1 MVISQKDIISAVTIA
16 ALGSC
21 DKVVYTLD
29 GSEPMADS
37 TPYTG
42 PVVLAERE
50 SHTIL
55 KARCM
60 LAGRLVGSTLS
71 AEFCGIPK
79 PDVFLDE
86 LSLVRMKS
94 GNQSLQTQMRKNC
107 IGKPIQMGGAE
118 FSHGIGDH
126 AGKDF
131 AAELVYAL
139 KPEYKRFVSLVGVD
153 DQTAGKGSIRVH
165 IYVDD
170 QLKTETAILKGRQAP
185 VSLDVELPKGGKELR
200 IVIDDAGD
208 GYAYDDADFANAG
221 FIVR

>member
-1 MVISQKDIISAVTIA
+1 M
-16 ALGSC
+16 
-21 DKVVYTLD
+21 VYTLD
-29 GSEPMADS
+29 GSEPIADS

-79 PDVFLDE
+79 PDIFLDE

-118 FSHGIGDH
+118 FSRGIGDH
-126 AGKDF
+126 PAKI
-131 AAELVYAL
+131 
-139 KPEYKRFVSLVGVD
+139 S
-153 DQTAGKGSIRVH
+153 
-165 IYVDD
+165 
-170 QLKTETAILKGRQAP
+170 RQ
-185 VSLDVELPKGGKELR
+185 
-200 IVIDDAGD
+200 
-208 GYAYDDADFANAG
+208 N
-221 FIVR
+221 

>member
-1 MVISQKDIISAVTIA
+1 M
-16 ALGSC
+16 
-21 DKVVYTLD
+21 
-29 GSEPMADS
+29 E
-37 TPYTG
+37 
-42 PVVLAERE
+42 
-50 SHTIL
+50 
-55 KARCM
+55 
-60 LAGRLVGSTLS
+60 
-71 AEFCGIPK
+71 
-79 PDVFLDE
+79 
-86 LSLVRMKS
+86 
-94 GNQSLQTQMRKNC
+94 
-107 IGKPIQMGGAE
+107 
-118 FSHGIGDH
+118 IGDH